1 MKKLCYKCEDNVF
14 IFRYIFWLMLFGYL
28 LFGVC
33 VPETE
38 IIVGD
43 MVFSFLFVEI
53 IMGLPLFLIMRII
66 NKKELKKIKA
76 IKTNRNKNGRDYY
89 RMVEIY

>member
-1 MKKLCYKCEDNVF
+1 
-14 IFRYIFWLMLFGYL
+14 MLFGC
-28 LFGVC
+28 LFWGVVC
-33 VPETE
+33 IPEYG
-38 IIVGD
+38 IVVGD
-43 MVFSFLFVEI
+43 MVFAFLFMEI
-53 IMGLPLFLIMRII
+53 IMGLPLFLIIRIV